1 MFCHCGSPNK
11 YKRLD
16 EYTNH
21 VVSSV
26 NDELKHIMGYLN
38 SMVSLKRLLFCS
50 LRCNGE
56 LFLHIDSLYTPHRWR
71 SKWIYWPWGTQ
82 KMLTKADTHFKRGG
96 SWESFP
102 LLRHWQF
109 NEFSVLS
116 YLLVEH
122 SSSPPKSIHL
132 KLDFIFIHMFD
143 LKTSTYCD
151 HPYMM
156 AWGFCFRHQ
165 RWVHQS
171 FRPLSIQ
178 L

>member
-1 MFCHCGSPNK
+1 MKNWNTS
-11 YKRLD
+11 
-16 EYTNH
+16 E
-21 VVSSV
+21 
-26 NDELKHIMGYLN
+26 GYLN
-38 SMVSLKRLLFCS
+38 SMVSLNKVAFLFHEMQWWTFSAYWLYILLIDEDV
-50 LRCNGE
+50 NGSIDLEE
-56 LFLHIDSLYTPHRWR
+56 LKKCLQKLILTLKEEVEDLFHSCDIDNSTSSMFLEVI
-71 SKWIYWPWGTQ
+71 
-82 KMLTKADTHFKRGG
+82 
-96 SWESFP
+96 
-102 LLRHWQF
+102 
-109 NEFSVLS
+109 